1 MSAAQPAH
9 GGRGVALPAPFQKA
23 VTVAEALAAGRSST
37 LINVPGRSDEAQA
50 ITKPARTQLQQTWD
64 SFRAHRAAFIGLC
77 VLLGMIVVCTLGPFV
92 LQDPA
97 AVDVV
102 NASTGPSGK
111 HLLGADALGRDVL
124 SRLVSAGRISLAIG
138 FSVAFGAAA
147 IGAAIGV
154 IAGYF
159 GGRVDSGLMWIAN
172 VIMAI
177 PGLPLLM
184 TVATIVA
191 SPDSKIGPLIKHF
204 PEWMRIAVVLV
215 ALGWMGISRVVR
227 SQVVS
232 LRGQE
237 FVEAAIALG
246 GTHRRVMMVHIL
258 PNCVSVLAVFT
269 TLAVSGAIIGESALS
284 FLGLGVQPPTPS
296 WGNMLS
302 EGHDLFTILQ
312 YWWVVWFP
320 ALAIFV
326 TVLSVNFI
334 GDGVRDALD
343 PKSQKK

>member
-1 MSAAQPAH
+1 MSAAQPARN
-9 GGRGVALPAPFQKA
+9 GRGMALPAPFQKA
-23 VTVAEALAAGRSST
+23 VSVADALAAGRASAT
-37 LINVPGRSDEAQA
+37 INIPGRSDEAQA
-50 ITKPARTQLQQTWD
+50 ITTPPRTQLQQTWD

-77 VLLGMIVVCTLGPFV
+77 VLLSMIVICTFGPFV
-92 LQDPA
+92 LQDPT
-97 AVDVV
+97 AVDIV
-102 NASTGPSGK
+102 NSSKGPSGK
-111 HLLGADALGRDVL
+111 HLLGTDAIGRDVL
-124 SRLVSAGRISLAIG
+124 ARLVNAGRISLAIG

-154 IAGYF
+154 MAGYF
-159 GGRVDSGLMWIAN
+159 GGKVDSSLMWIAN

-191 SPDSKIGPLIKHF
+191 SPESKIGPLIKHF
-204 PEWMRIAVVLV
+204 PEWARIAVVLV
-215 ALGWMGISRVVR
+215 SLGWMGISRVVR

-302 EGHDLFTILQ
+302 EASGLFTILQ

>member
-1 MSAAQPAH
+1 MSAAHPAQPA
-9 GGRGVALPAPFQKA
+9 RGTALPAPFQKA
-23 VTVAEALAAGRSST
+23 TTRAQQVATGST
-37 LINVPGRSDEAQA
+37 INIPGRSDEAQG
-50 ITKPARTQLQQTWD
+50 ITAPPRTQLQQTWD

-77 VLLGMIVVCTLGPFV
+77 VLLTMIVVCAIGPLV
-92 LQDPA
+92 LQDPEA
-97 AVDVV
+97 IDMKILGYSA
-102 NASTGPSGK
+102 PSGG
-111 HLLGADALGRDVL
+111 HLLGTDAIGRDVL
-124 SRLVSAGRISLAIG
+124 SRLVNAGRTSLAIG
-138 FSVAFGAAA
+138 FAVALGAAA
-147 IGAAIGV
+147 IGALVGV
-154 IAGYF
+154 TAGYF
-159 GGRVDSGLMWIAN
+159 GGRTDSALMWIAN

-204 PEWMRIAVVLV
+204 PEWMRIAFVLV

-246 GTHRRVMMVHIL
+246 GTHKRVMLVHIL
-258 PNCVSVLAVFT
+258 PNCVSVIAVFT

-284 FLGLGVQPPTPS
+284 FLGLGVQPPTAT
-296 WGNMLS
+296 WGNMLA
-302 EGHDLFTILQ
+302 EGRDLFTILQ

-326 TVLSVNFI
+326 TVLSVNFV